1 MTIFFYLSFCHFF
14 NAYIRI
20 QTRILVLS
28 AERNSRVPYYVYV
41 ILCEGNSFY
50 TGYTKNL
57 GARLRQ
63 HVRGKGARY
72 TRMHKPRKLVHAE
85 EFSTRSEAM
94 KREKRIKKL
103 NHAQKM
109 RLARSAK
116 GLKALKKKKLPL

>member
-1 MTIFFYLSFCHFF
+1 MFGCGVIVQV
-14 NAYIRI
+14 A
-20 QTRILVLS
+20 
-28 AERNSRVPYYVYV
+28 YYVYV

-57 GARLRQ
+57 RSRLRL

-72 TRMHKPRKLVHAE
+72 TRMHKPRKLVHVE
-85 EFSTRSEAM
+85 KFQTRCEAM

-103 NHAQKM
+103 NHAEKS

-116 GLKALKKKKLPL
+116 NVRELKIKLPL